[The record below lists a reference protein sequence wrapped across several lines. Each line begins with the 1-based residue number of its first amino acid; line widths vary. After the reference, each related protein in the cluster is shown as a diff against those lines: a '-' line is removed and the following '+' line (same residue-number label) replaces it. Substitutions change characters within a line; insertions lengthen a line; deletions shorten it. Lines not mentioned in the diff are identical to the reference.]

1 MTPSAA
7 GKGDD
12 NRVSDYKKY
21 RENFDNIF
29 KKKTEEVLCPLC
41 DNIGFEEISKKATS
55 MGIREFVCL
64 CCDNVWAIDS

>member
-12 NRVSDYKKY
+12 NRISDYKKY

-29 KKKTEEVLCPLC
+29 KKKKEIHYCPNCNYSPC
-41 DNIGFEEISKKATS
+41 DRSNEDSDFFCCPNCGIKFEIK
-55 MGIREFVCL
+55 
-64 CCDNVWAIDS
+64 